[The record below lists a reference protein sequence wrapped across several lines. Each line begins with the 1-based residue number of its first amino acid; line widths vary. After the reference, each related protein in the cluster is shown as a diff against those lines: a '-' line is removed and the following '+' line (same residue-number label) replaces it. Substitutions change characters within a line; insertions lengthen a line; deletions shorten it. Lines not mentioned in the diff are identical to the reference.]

1 MDGLAWGIITPK
13 FTYQVEVTHSKSLSE
28 HPGNDQIS
36 SDSDNEPNEAKRET
50 ESETYSQVIDK
61 AVKMSGD
68 TPEYKLDRKRTG
80 NMK

>member
-1 MDGLAWGIITPK
+1 MGIITPR
-13 FTYQVEVTHSKSLSE
+13 FPYLVEVTQSKSLSE
-28 HPGNDQIS
+28 HTPGNDQTS